1 MRMTEHMIID
11 EKEFEQKCEEYA
23 KAVVE
28 EITPTAAEISEILER
43 WFNPL
48 PNYVY
53 PPNCGKRKRHSK
65 RRSRQYGR
73 K

>member
-1 MRMTEHMIID
+1 MRIEYMD
-11 EKEFEQKCEEYA
+11 CKEQEQELEEFA
-23 KAVVE
+23 KAYAE
-28 EITPTAAEISEILER
+28 AIAPSESEISEQ
-43 WFNPL
+43 WFKPL

-65 RRSRQYGR
+65 RRARQYGR

>member
-1 MRMTEHMIID
+1 MGC
-11 EKEFEQKCEEYA
+11 KEQEQELEEFA
-23 KAVVE
+23 KAY
-28 EITPTAAEISEILER
+28 AEAIAPSESEIIE
-43 WFNPL
+43 WCKPL

>member
-1 MRMTEHMIID
+1 MTLD
-11 EKEFEQKCEEYA
+11 EKEFEKKCEEYA
-23 KAVVE
+23 KAFVE
-28 EITPTAAEISEILER
+28 DIAPSESEIIE
-43 WFNPL
+43 WCKPL

-65 RRSRQYGR
+65 RRARQYGG